1 MFGLSMNSL
10 FSTDRKGGG
19 VDGETLTVDESFLD
33 SLLYSA
39 FGGQGRGL
47 ACTKTPFTE
56 MTNRPDE

>member
-1 MFGLSMNSL
+1 MKSL
-10 FSTDRKGGG
+10 FSTERKGGG
-19 VDGETLTVDESFLD
+19 VDGETLTVDESFLY